1 MAVAQEVNATVTYF
15 AYLKNLNK
23 TIGYAINAKLTITK
37 RTVDSFNV
45 ALICAVL
52 LGSSRFS
59 GKVAYAYNAEK
70 QNA

>member
-1 MAVAQEVNATVTYF
+1 MLVAQKVNATVTYF

-45 ALICAVL
+45 ALDGFNIVVDSFNIAL
-52 LGSSRFS
+52 DSFR
-59 GKVAYAYNAEK
+59 
-70 QNA
+70 